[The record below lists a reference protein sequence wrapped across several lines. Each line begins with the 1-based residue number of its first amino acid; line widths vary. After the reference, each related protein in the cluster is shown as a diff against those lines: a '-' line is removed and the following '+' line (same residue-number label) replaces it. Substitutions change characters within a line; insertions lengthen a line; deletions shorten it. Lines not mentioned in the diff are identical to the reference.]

1 MEPRGVAFA
10 VTPPEQLWPE
20 IWRWSERA
28 CLRRVAKQPALFGL
42 RQAYGSAA
50 EVAACVKKALA
61 RRGADLR
68 GFPANASSWI
78 RVLSEA
84 EFEALAAESDAAAD
98 LPAAPDSDAE
108 LSAHSDGAADVDA
121 SQHTPTP
128 PAADDSVAPRPGS
141 VCCEPLPPPEPLL
154 AFPAPMSVA
163 GPASASASARR
174 LGVPSLVG
182 PDFARSSQQRL
193 QELLATRA
201 AHETL
206 AAC

>member
-10 VTPPEQLWPE
+10 VTPPERLWPE
-20 IWRWSERA
+20 VWRWSERA

-68 GFPANASSWI
+68 GFPANASTWI
-78 RVLSEA
+78 RVLSQA
-84 EFEALAAESDAAAD
+84 EFEALAAELEAPDS
-98 LPAAPDSDAE
+98 LAAPDSDAE
-108 LSAHSDGAADVDA
+108 PSAHSDGAADVDA

-128 PAADDSVAPRPGS
+128 LAADESVAPRPGS
-141 VCCEPLPPPEPLL
+141 VCCEPLPPLEPLL
-154 AFPAPMSVA
+154 AFPAPMGGA
-163 GPASASASARR
+163 GPALASASARR

-206 AAC
+206 VAC

>member
-1 MEPRGVAFA
+1 MAFA
-10 VTPPEQLWPE
+10 ATPPEQLWPE

-78 RVLSEA
+78 RVLSQA
-84 EFEALAAESDAAAD
+84 EFEAMAAEVEAAAAS
-98 LPAAPDSDAE
+98 PGEADSDAE
-108 LSAHSDGAADVDA
+108 LSAHSDAAADVDA
-121 SQHTPTP
+121 SEHTQTQC
-128 PAADDSVAPRPGS
+128 AAEANGPVAPPHPGS
-141 VCCEPLPPPEPLL
+141 VRSEPLL
-154 AFPAPMSVA
+154 ASAAPMSVA

-174 LGVPSLVG
+174 LGFPSCVG
-182 PDFARSSQQRL
+182 PDFARLSQQRL
-193 QELLATRA
+193 RELLVARATQ
-201 AHETL
+201 ETL
-206 AAC
+206 VAC

>member
-1 MEPRGVAFA
+1 VAFA

-28 CLRRVAKQPALFGL
+28 CLQRVARQPALYGL

-78 RVLSEA
+78 RVLSQA
-84 EFEALAAESDAAAD
+84 EFEAMAAEVEAAAD
-98 LPAAPDSDAE
+98 SPGEADSDAE
-108 LSAHSDGAADVDA
+108 LSAHSDAAADVDA
-121 SQHTPTP
+121 SEHTQTQC
-128 PAADDSVAPRPGS
+128 AAEANGPVAPPHPGS
-141 VCCEPLPPPEPLL
+141 VRSEPLL

-201 AHETL
+201 AQETL
-206 AAC
+206 VAC

>member
-68 GFPANASSWI
+68 GFPANASTWI
-78 RVLSEA
+78 RVLSQA
-84 EFEALAAESDAAAD
+84 EFEALAAELEAPDS
-98 LPAAPDSDAE
+98 LAAPDSDAE
-108 LSAHSDGAADVDA
+108 PSAHSDGAADVDA
-121 SQHTPTP
+121 SEHTQTQC
-128 PAADDSVAPRPGS
+128 AAEANGPVAPPHPGS
-141 VCCEPLPPPEPLL
+141 VRSEPLL

-174 LGVPSLVG
+174 LGFPSCVG
-182 PDFARSSQQRL
+182 PDFARLSQQRL
-193 QELLATRA
+193 QELLVARATQ
-201 AHETL
+201 ETL
-206 AAC
+206 VAC

>member
-1 MEPRGVAFA
+1 MAFA

-68 GFPANASSWI
+68 GFPANASTWI
-78 RVLSEA
+78 RVLSQA
-84 EFEALAAESDAAAD
+84 EFEALAAELEAPDS
-98 LPAAPDSDAE
+98 LAAPDSDAE
-108 LSAHSDGAADVDA
+108 PSAHSDGAADVDA

-128 PAADDSVAPRPGS
+128 LAADESVAPRPGS

-163 GPASASASARR
+163 GPALASASARR

-206 AAC
+206 VAC